1 MRFRDFYLK
10 EGNFQGPKYDIHDP
24 NYDDFQGSKHHD
36 ISNMTRNDWFD
47 SLDPETKAIVKKKD
61 DELEQRHNEL
71 EQRYKN
77 RKPFNPPASRSR

>member
-10 EGNFQGPKYDIHDP
+10 EGNFQGPKYDIRDP
-24 NYDDFQGSKHHD
+24 NYDDFQGSNYHD
-36 ISNMTRNDWFD
+36 ISNMTYGDWFN

-61 DELEQRHNEL
+61 NEL

-77 RKPFNPPASRSR
+77 RKPFNPPSSRSR